1 MSSFERGVIVVAAL
15 FALCVNVSAAQPW
28 HTLGRPVSE
37 IELSSWD
44 IDVRP
49 DGTGLP
55 PGSGSVADG
64 QIVYDEQCASCHG
77 FFGESND
84 YIALTGGIGSLT
96 GNSPQRTVGSKLDYA
111 TTLWDYINRAMPFP
125 RAKTL
130 TPDQV
135 YAVTAYVL
143 NLNEIVPADA
153 VLDAKSLPAVRMPN
167 RDGYTREHG
176 FMSVDGKPDVHNTAC
191 MSDCAPAEM
200 VVASSLPAGF
210 AQEMY
215 GDIATHFRSF
225 AHAVPAATATATA
238 TPSSGETLAQTHGC
252 LACHAVAQVRIGPAF
267 NAVAQRYADK
277 ADALASL
284 TAKVRGGGAGNW
296 GSVAMPAQAA
306 IGDADLAEVLR
317 WVLASAGAR

>member
-1 MSSFERGVIVVAAL
+1 MSRFECGMTVLVAL
-15 FALCVNVSAAQPW
+15 LALCANVSAAQPW
-28 HTLGRPVSE
+28 HTLGRPVSD

-49 DGTGLP
+49 DGAGLP

-153 VLDAKSLPAVRMPN
+153 VLDAKSLPAVVMPN
-167 RDGYTREHG
+167 RDGFTREHG
-176 FMSVDGKPDVHNTAC
+176 FKSVDGKPDVHNTTC
-191 MSDCAPAEM
+191 MDDCAPAEM

-215 GDIATHFRSF
+215 GDIASHFRNF
-225 AHAVPAATATATA
+225 QRAAPAAVAAA
-238 TPSSGETLAQTHGC
+238 PNSGETLAQTHGC
-252 LACHAVAQVRIGPAF
+252 LACHAVAQVRVGPAF

-317 WVLASAGAR
+317 WVLASASAR